1 MKNLLPHYNSYK
13 IIIKYIAMKK
23 NQYNN
28 NGKRSMNMTMK
39 LLGAAFFILHSSFF
53 ISSCSNFLDEQ
64 VPQAT
69 LTQDEVKKP
78 EYIDNVLISA
88 YAGLLSIEDMNSS
101 FSLWNYDTRSDDAY
115 VGGSNP
121 SDGEPFHILEKHAT
135 VMTTDWP
142 YNDIWNRFYKYLSRI
157 SLSLDMLAVADQN
170 NTVIQQRTAE
180 MKFLRAYGHFQLKRL
195 FKHIPFVNKPNMQ
208 EDDYN
213 NLTNTEYTNDEGWQQ
228 IINDLED
235 AYAVLPV
242 TQAEKGRPT
251 KAACAAFLAK
261 VYLYKAYRQDDA
273 NTNQVTSINDADL
286 QKVVEYTAP
295 ALYANYGLENDLH
308 NNFRPEEQYENGK
321 ESIWAIQYSKNDG
334 TVYGNLNF
342 SYRLIVPCIP
352 KVHDAGCDFYK
363 PSINLV
369 NAYRTNSDGL
379 PYLDNVPATVT
390 DYEVGSAQT
399 VDPRL
404 FETVG
409 VPGTPYMFNP
419 NFMMA
424 KTNTWSRSGGM
435 YGYYVSLKQ
444 NVDPALTD
452 SYLFVCDNQWAS
464 SMNRIVFRYADVLL
478 MRAEALAQLGQT
490 TEAIAL
496 VNQVRSRAMAMTTNS
511 VVANYPNKY
520 GVHYAIGKYNG
531 TYSKDEAMK
540 IVKME
545 RRLELAMES
554 ERFFDLVR
562 WGDAATVINRFY
574 TTESEK
580 MNFLS
585 GSLFTANKNEYLPIP
600 DDQMKAANGHYTQNC
615 GQW

>member
-1 MKNLLPHYNSYK
+1 MKQIINNVVNLCVLC
-13 IIIKYIAMKK
+13 
-23 NQYNN
+23 
-28 NGKRSMNMTMK
+28 
-39 LLGAAFFILHSSFF
+39 LLCAFCA
-53 ISSCSNFLDEQ
+53 CSGFLDEQ

>member
-1 MKNLLPHYNSYK
+1 MKATIFYKVKNLVKMVLPFYLF
-13 IIIKYIAMKK
+13 A
-23 NQYNN
+23 
-28 NGKRSMNMTMK
+28 
-39 LLGAAFFILHSSFF
+39 LLPLT
-53 ISSCSNFLDEQ
+53 SCSDFLEEQ

-121 SDGEPFHILEKHAT
+121 SDGEPFHILEQHT
-135 VMTTDWP
+135 GVMTTDWP
-142 YNDIWNRFYKYLSRI
+142 YNDIWLRFYKYLSRI
-157 SLSLDMLAVADQN
+157 SLSLDMLAVADQE
-170 NTVIQQRTAE
+170 NTTIQQRTAE

-195 FKHIPFVNKPNMQ
+195 FKNIPFVNKLNMK
-208 EDDYN
+208 EEDYN

-235 AYAVLPV
+235 AYAVLPA
-242 TQAEKGRPT
+242 TQADKGRPT

-273 NTNQVTSINDADL
+273 NSNQVTAINDADL

-295 ALYANYGLENDLH
+295 GLYAGYGLENDLH

-379 PYLDNVPATVT
+379 PLFDAPASTA

-404 FETVG
+404 FVTVG

-419 NFMMA
+419 NFMIS

-435 YGYYVSLKQ
+435 YGYFVSLKQ
-444 NVDPALTD
+444 NVDPSLTD
-452 SYLFVCDNQWAS
+452 NYLFVCDNQWAS

-478 MRAEALAQLGQT
+478 MRAEALAQLGKT
-490 TEAIAL
+490 AEAISL
-496 VNQVRSRAMAMTTNS
+496 VNQVRSRAIGMTSGS

-520 GVHYAIGKYNG
+520 GVHYAIVKYNG
-531 TYSKDEAMK
+531 SYSKEETMK

-562 WGDAATVINRFY
+562 WGEAATVINRFY

-585 GSLFTANKNEYLPIP
+585 GSLFTADKNEYLPIP
-600 DDQMKAANGHYTQNC
+600 DDQMKAANGHYKQNC